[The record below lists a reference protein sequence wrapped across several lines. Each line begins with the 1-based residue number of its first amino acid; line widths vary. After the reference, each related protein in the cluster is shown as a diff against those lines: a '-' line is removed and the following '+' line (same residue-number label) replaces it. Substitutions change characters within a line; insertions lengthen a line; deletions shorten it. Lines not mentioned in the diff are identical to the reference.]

1 MKKEILTRANQLDY
15 AIWQLS
21 SHIRCKSGEPK
32 VLGTSGCGTEQAKI
46 YEEVAK
52 QLNQKV
58 ADYQYELIEAKLKE
72 LQKQFNEL

>member
-1 MKKEILTRANQLDY
+1 MKKEIQNIANQLDY

-21 SHIRCKSGEPK
+21 SHIKYQCGKPQ
-32 VLGTSGCGTEQAKI
+32 VLGASGGGSEQAKI

-58 ADYQYELIEAKLKE
+58 ADYQNSLIVDALNE
-72 LQKQFNEL
+72 LQKQYDEL

>member
-1 MKKEILTRANQLDY
+1 MKKEILTKANQLDY

-46 YEEVAK
+46 TYR
-52 QLNQKV
+52 
-58 ADYQYELIEAKLKE
+58 
-72 LQKQFNEL
+72 

>member
-1 MKKEILTRANQLDY
+1 MEKEILTRTNQLDY
-15 AIWQLS
+15 AIWQLT
-21 SHIRCKSGEPK
+21 SHIRYKSGQPQ
-32 VLGTSGCGTEQAKI
+32 VLGASGCGSEQAKI

>member
-1 MKKEILTRANQLDY
+1 MKKEIQNIANQLDY

-21 SHIRCKSGEPK
+21 SHIRCKNGEPK
-32 VLGTSGCGTEQAKI
+32 VLGTSGCGSEQAKI

-58 ADYQYELIEAKLKE
+58 ADYQYSLMVDALNE
-72 LQKQFNEL
+72 LQKQYDEL